1 MIDSTVAIYLIVVV
15 SVIYSVAIVAVVKK
29 LNKRIKNLV
38 YDNKDLLHNIIN
50 MKWEQQ
56 RKFVFP
62 VETKITP
69 YDIAKTNGEYVDY
82 VSRKIIQSFADS
94 VVKHYEKQLL
104 TRIKDTLY
112 SVTAE
117 TMFGNPAG
125 VTIRVC
131 IPAFRIIPE
140 EINATIKKNER
151 GEYYGMCGNL
161 RNNMEVD

>member
-1 MIDSTVAIYLIVVV
+1 MMVYVFAAISLAYAVV
-15 SVIYSVAIVAVVKK
+15 IVAVVRKFKK
-29 LNKRIKNLV
+29 KIRSLES
-38 YDNKDLLHNIIN
+38 DNKDLLHKIVQ
-50 MKWEQQ
+50 MKFEQQ

-62 VETKITP
+62 VETRITP
-69 YDIAKTNGEYVDY
+69 YDIANTNGEYVDY
-82 VSRKIIQSFADS
+82 VSRKIAQSFADS

-131 IPAFRIIPE
+131 IPAFRLIPE
-140 EINATIKKNER
+140 EINASIKKKK
-151 GEYYGMCGNL
+151 
-161 RNNMEVD
+161 